1 MFAYR
6 KYIEGERGLRGFP
19 LWGWERAAGLKAEQS
34 RVFAFSLLFKA
45 FPPSASSPQ
54 TFSPQI
60 PHFLGRWAGFGGLG
74 LHRGEELPL
83 RRGGRK
89 GKSCGSEAQ
98 TSRRGSSCGLSCQR
112 RSLQQRQLTAKIESF
127 GSAYKTCKLL
137 LHSPPP
143 LGDFSL
149 WFPFLP
155 LTPYSLRP
163 QPPHFGKFK
172 CFF

>member
-1 MFAYR
+1 MLTGNISR
-6 KYIEGERGLRGFP
+6 ERGACVGSHCGAGKELQDSRQSSLGFLRPHCFSKLSLPPPPGHRPSLPRFP
-19 LWGWERAAGLKAEQS
+19 TSWEDGQALEGW
-34 RVFAFSLLFKA
+34 VF
-45 FPPSASSPQ
+45 
-54 TFSPQI
+54 T
-60 PHFLGRWAGFGGLG
+60 G
-74 LHRGEELPL
+74 GEELPL

-112 RSLQQRQLTAKIESF
+112 RSLQQRQLTAKSESF